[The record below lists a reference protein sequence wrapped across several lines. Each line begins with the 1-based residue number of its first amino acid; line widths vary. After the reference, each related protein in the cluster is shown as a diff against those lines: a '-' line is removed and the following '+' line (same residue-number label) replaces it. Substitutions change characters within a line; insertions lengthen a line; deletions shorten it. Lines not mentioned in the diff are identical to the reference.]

1 MMEISTLHM
10 PTEVTEIVC
19 AHSPDSDD
27 AYMFYA
33 LATKKLRSSIV
44 EFRHKLED
52 IQSLNQRAREGQ
64 YELTAIS
71 YHAYPY
77 VADKYYLMAAGSS
90 VGDGYGPMVVAARPF
105 SLEDLKGKRIAVP
118 GKLTTAYLT
127 LRLIEPDFEAVVVP
141 FDRILEAVH
150 NEAADAGLII
160 HEAQLTYS
168 RSGFH
173 NIVDLGR
180 WWKNM
185 YNLPLPLGANVLRR
199 DLAPEVAHEAN
210 RLMRD
215 SIQYALDHREE
226 ALNYAMQFAR
236 DMEAPLAEKFV
247 GMYVNH
253 FTVDCGEL
261 VPVAA
266 QKLLDMGFEA
276 GIIPNRVTVE
286 FVR

>member
-1 MMEISTLHM
+1 MT
-10 PTEVTEIVC
+10 TDATEIVC

-33 LATKKLRSSIV
+33 LATRKIRSTLLQLRHV
-44 EFRHKLED
+44 LDD
-52 IQSLNQRAREGQ
+52 IQTLNQKACAGE

-71 YHAYPY
+71 YHAYAF
-77 VADKYYLMAAGSS
+77 VAHKYALMASGSS
-90 VGDGYGPMVVAARPF
+90 VGDGYGPALVATRPMTP
-105 SLEDLKGKRIAVP
+105 EDVKGKRIAVP

-127 LRLIEPDFEAVVVP
+127 LRLMQPDFEAVETP
-141 FDRILEAVH
+141 FDRILNAVR
-150 NEAADAGLII
+150 EGGADAGLVI
-160 HEAQLTYS
+160 HEAQLTHAK
-168 RSGFH
+168 SGFH
-173 NIVDLGR
+173 TIVDLGR
-180 WWKNM
+180 WWKNT
-185 YNLPLPLGANVLRR
+185 YGLPLPLGANALRR
-199 DLAPEVAHEAN
+199 DLSPALASECC
-210 RLMRD
+210 RLMRE

-261 VPVAA
+261 VPKAA
-266 QKLLDMGFEA
+266 QKLLDLGHEA
-276 GIIPNRVTVE
+276 GLIPHRVSVE